1 MPFFQPKSVLQLV
14 ILGFLL
20 AIAPLCLAI
29 LYTIQTLGELSEKNR
44 VVSAQVI
51 AMTRHGQDL
60 QRDLLDLER
69 RTHQYLTLKN
79 TELLALFQRE
89 RQAILDRLH
98 SLQQLIG
105 EDQNIIADLQSQ
117 ISTLAPLDTEQIIT
131 QFKSIVNLS
140 TALGDWLQTDVDR
153 RVSAHAAEADS
164 IKDSL
169 LVMVFVMALATLM
182 LMLLSSY
189 WINRPIQRILSEIKS
204 LGGGDLSR
212 RIDIS
217 GPQEVKVLGQ
227 ELEWLRGRL
236 HEIDQQKLQFLRH
249 ISHELKTPLANLREG
264 TDLLAEQVTGT
275 LSTRQQEIVTIVQ
288 QNGIELQRL
297 IENLLDYNQLP
308 LQSLTP
314 ELIQLQ
320 ALGQQLLGNYEI
332 RIESKE
338 LTVSCDWQAVT
349 WFADREKLKICL
361 DNLISNAVN
370 YTPHRGCIEI
380 SCTEQNN
387 CLVIEVANSGTA
399 IPAEEIPHL
408 FEPFYQGS
416 SIRHGPIKGSGI
428 GLSLALEC
436 MQAQGGRLA
445 LVKHPRLAVCFR
457 LICPSLNH

>member
-29 LYTIQTLGELSEKNR
+29 LYTVQTLGELSEKNR
-44 VVSAQVI
+44 VVSDQVI

-89 RQAILDRLH
+89 RQAILDHLS

-105 EDQNIIADLQSQ
+105 EDQNIITNLQSQ
-117 ISTLAPLDTEQIIT
+117 ISVLAPLDTEQIIA
-131 QFKSIVNLS
+131 QFESIVNLS
-140 TALGDWLQTDVDR
+140 TTLDGWLQADVDR
-153 RVSAHAAEADS
+153 RVSAHAVEADN

-204 LGGGDLSR
+204 LGSGDLSR

-264 TDLLAEQVTGT
+264 TDLLAEQVTGA
-275 LSTRQQEIVTIVQ
+275 LSTRQQEIIMIVQ

-320 ALGQQLLGNYEI
+320 TLGQQLLGNYEI
-332 RIESKE
+332 RIKSKE
-338 LTVSCDWQAVT
+338 LTVSADWQAAA
-349 WFADREKLKICL
+349 WFADREKLKICF

-370 YTPHRGCIEI
+370 YTPHRGSIEILCIE
-380 SCTEQNN
+380 QNS
-387 CLVIEVANSGTA
+387 CLVIDVANSGTA

-436 MQAQGGRLA
+436 MQAQGGSLA